1 MSKRI
6 IEVDSCQSCP
16 FYSYYANFPF
26 CKKTHQQIPYELKNY
41 MRVPI
46 DIPDFCPLEDADQ
59 YVESNFDID
68 KEPS

>member
-1 MSKRI
+1 MSKKI
-6 IEVDSCQSCP
+6 IEIKSCPDCP
-16 FYSYYANFPF
+16 FYSYYMNVPR
-26 CKKTHQQIPYELKNY
+26 CKRMHALIPYEVKSSV
-41 MRVPI
+41 RVPV